1 MRRFSLAALTLS
13 LAVVFALALTFAY
26 VSFADHHE
34 KGAKDDG
41 KMMEGVHK
49 DDVTLK
55 GTLYCLLP
63 GKGGEVQTIVSAGP
77 CDHLGPHAHVLLV
90 EREQEGYVYA
100 VQGSEEAITKM
111 EKRTGDRK
119 NFELKGKVGGSQR
132 AWTITVD

>member
-13 LAVVFALALTFAY
+13 LAVVFVLALTFAY
-26 VSFADHHE
+26 ASFADHHE

-41 KMMEGVHK
+41 KMMK
-49 DDVTLK
+49 DTTLK

-63 GKGGEVQTIVSAGP
+63 GKGGEIQTIVAAGP
-77 CDHLGPHAHVLLV
+77 CNRLGPHAHVMV
-90 EREQEGYVYA
+90 VQRGMEGYVYA
-100 VQGSEEAITKM
+100 VVGSEEAITKM